1 MYIGPSFLPRA
12 SLAEAKPTRAAL
24 AAAPVQGSK
33 PQKLHTSQ
41 PCTPAHLPPREICPR
56 NRSERTWDRL
66 EAVQQLPAFDCRAPL
81 PRFFF
86 CCACIINRLCLT
98 KSGHSCEV
106 CAPQLVNMPLPTSL
120 DTFLRSMD
128 MLRSSIYVAKA
139 PEPRLPPGKVSS
151 SECPWL
157 VHQTWD
163 NRWSIVARY
172 ARLAFVMSGG
182 RESPGSGGVLA
193 KLVPAGG

>member
-1 MYIGPSFLPRA
+1 ML
-12 SLAEAKPTRAAL
+12 
-24 AAAPVQGSK
+24 
-33 PQKLHTSQ
+33 
-41 PCTPAHLPPREICPR
+41 
-56 NRSERTWDRL
+56 
-66 EAVQQLPAFDCRAPL
+66 PL

-139 PEPRLPPGKVSS
+139 PEPRLPPRQGQFFRMPLASPPNLGQS
-151 SECPWL
+151 L
-157 VHQTWD
+157 VHCCEVRSACFCHVRAAVSHQ
-163 NRWSIVARY
+163 ARAVFSRSWFQLVGDAASAY
-172 ARLAFVMSGG
+172 TLSQHLKVISWFC
-182 RESPGSGGVLA
+182 RESRWHPSSPVPCSGQVR
-193 KLVPAGG
+193 VHQ

>member
-1 MYIGPSFLPRA
+1 MGVCVYIGPSFLPRA

-139 PEPRLPPGKVSS
+139 PEPRLPPRQGQFFRMPLASPPNLGQS
-151 SECPWL
+151 L
-157 VHQTWD
+157 VHCCEV
-163 NRWSIVARY
+163 RSACFCHVR
-172 ARLAFVMSGG
+172 R
-182 RESPGSGGVLA
+182 P
-193 KLVPAGG
+193 